1 MRKKPFSRQR
11 MLKGAAATA
20 NGKSNMMSMDSTA
33 SMASN
38 NNNNLSKAINNN
50 LIVGQQNRER
60 LTDGLNSITRS
71 IMQTRVSGLDQG
83 LEQHQDD
90 VPLRP
95 LLLNGSTAHLNSAQT
110 ASVPA
115 DKGHR

>member
-1 MRKKPFSRQR
+1 

-20 NGKSNMMSMDSTA
+20 NGKSNMMSMDSAA
-33 SMASN
+33 SVAS
-38 NNNNLSKAINNN
+38 NNNLSKAINNN

-71 IMQTRVSGLDQG
+71 IMQTRVTGLDQV
-83 LEQHQDD
+83 EQHQDD